1 MNDNKYKN
9 EVVNL
14 KNVVVNLIVVNIF
27 RQSIKIGRA
36 HV

>member
-27 RQSIKIGRA
+27 RQSIIYLW
-36 HV
+36 